1 MKNEV
6 VKMEDQNVK
15 GKGSSSG
22 INGIKLNLD
31 QPCSCGAGTPITQ
44 RAK

>member
-6 VKMEDQNVK
+6 VKMKENSAG

-22 INGIKLNLD
+22 KDGIKVSLE
-31 QPCSCGAGTPITQ
+31 QPCACGAGTPITQ